1 MSHLASIGTD
11 LEIAARFLREGE
23 VVAMPTETVYG
34 LAANAFDERAVA
46 KIFEAKHR
54 PTFDPL
60 ILHIDNH
67 SRLSEITATIP
78 KEYEPLMERFW
89 PGPLTLIFE
98 KTSRVSELVTSGLP
112 TVAVRMPAHP
122 VARQLIA
129 LAEVPLAAP
138 SANLFGRTSPTT
150 AAHVADQLA
159 DRIDYILDAGP
170 CDVGVESTILRF
182 TDGRFE
188 ILRPGGVT
196 QEELSKCVSQPI
208 VQYDSTKNTDTKID
222 APGQLKEHYSPQT
235 PLVVS
240 EGNAVLKPDRKT
252 GLLRFSEDSYPDVK
266 SFERVITL
274 SETGNLL
281 EATSR
286 FFAAIH
292 ELDKL
297 GQDLIVAT
305 PFPNH
310 GLGIAL
316 NDRLQ
321 RAAHRFV

>member
-1 MSHLASIGTD
+1 MSQLASIGTD
-11 LEIAARFLREGE
+11 LESAARFLREGG

-46 KIFEAKHR
+46 KIFEAKQR

-60 ILHIDNH
+60 IVHIDER
-67 SRLSEITATIP
+67 SRLSEIAATIP
-78 KEYEPLMERFW
+78 EEYQPLMERFW

-98 KTSRVSELVTSGLP
+98 KTARVSDLVTSGLP
-112 TVAVRMPAHP
+112 TVAVRMPAHS

-129 LAEVPLAAP
+129 KADVPLAAP

-150 AAHVADQLA
+150 AVHVADQLA
-159 DRIDYILDAGP
+159 ERIDYILDAGP

-182 TDGRFE
+182 AAGRFE

-196 QEELSKCVSQPI
+196 QEELSDCVNQPF
-208 VQYDSTKNTDTKID
+208 VQYDSSKNTDTKID

-240 EGNAVLKPDRKT
+240 EDNTILKPDRKT

-274 SETGNLL
+274 SETGNML

-297 GQDLIVAT
+297 DLDLIVAT